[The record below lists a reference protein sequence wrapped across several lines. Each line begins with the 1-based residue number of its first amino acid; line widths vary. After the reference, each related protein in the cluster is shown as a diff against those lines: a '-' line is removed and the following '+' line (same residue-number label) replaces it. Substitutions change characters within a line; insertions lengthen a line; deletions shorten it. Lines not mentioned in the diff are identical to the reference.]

1 MSQRIIP
8 LEPIGGEPDGPVA
21 LTDVVIA
28 LYLEGVPGH
37 DHDGERHFD
46 AGPLSEATVA
56 AFALG
61 CAMGVGNG
69 DRMLDILEQTHAGAV
84 EHVIEECREPLVEKA
99 AAVRSS
105 PEPLEPEDFID
116 DLLRAVEDDA
126 HATEDTAHNALSM
139 AFEYG
144 CILAHV
150 ERAAAMMVRNVFNR
164 AQAEAVAE
172 FEAGSS
178 DDLPP
183 GPDPHRPLQDLA
195 AEILSAYEA
204 DIGFGAG

>member
-8 LEPIGGEPDGPVA
+8 LEPTGGEPDGPVA

-28 LYLEGVPGH
+28 LYLEGVPAH
-37 DHDGERHFD
+37 EDDGERHFD
-46 AGPLSEATVA
+46 AGALSEAAVA

-61 CAMGVGNG
+61 CALGVGSG
-69 DRMLDILEQTHAGAV
+69 GRVLDILEQTHPGAV
-84 EHVIEECREPLVEKA
+84 EHVIEECREPLTQQAE
-99 AAVRSS
+99 AVRRS

-116 DLLRAVEDDA
+116 DLLRAIEDDA
-126 HATEDTAHNALSM
+126 HPGDDTAHNALSM

-144 CILAHV
+144 VILAHV
-150 ERAAAMMVRNVFNR
+150 ARPAAMMVRNVFNR
-164 AQAEAVAE
+164 AQAEALSE
-172 FEAGSS
+172 FEAEAS

-204 DIGFGAG
+204 DIGFEAD